1 MTDFKFKFES
11 LLRYRKNRRDLCLQ
25 LLSQILAED
34 RELMKKQESLVRSR
48 LAQLEELRAL
58 GKQGVF
64 EIEGATARHNYIGQL
79 TGEIRRVEHRRD
91 IVARQIELCR
101 PAVTQAEQDVTALE
115 TLEEKQAAAFRYQQQ
130 RREVRELDESCR
142 ANLSANASR

>member
-34 RELMKKQESLVRSR
+34 RELMKKQESLVRRR
-48 LAQLEELRAL
+48 LVQLEELRAL
-58 GKQGVF
+58 GKQGAF
-64 EIEGATARHNYIGQL
+64 KIEGATARHNYISQL
-79 TGEIRRVEHRRD
+79 TGEIRLVEHQRD

-101 PAVTQAEQDVTALE
+101 RAVTQAEQDVSALE
-115 TLEEKQAAAFRYQQQ
+115 TLEEKQAADFRYQQQ

-142 ANLSANASR
+142 ANRLADASR

>member
-1 MTDFKFKFES
+1 MTNFVFKFES

-25 LLSQILAED
+25 LLAQVLAED

-58 GKQGVF
+58 GKQGAF

-79 TGEIRRVEHRRD
+79 TGEICLVEHRRD
-91 IVARQIELCR
+91 VVARQIDLCR
-101 PAVTQAEQDVTALE
+101 QAATQAEQDVSALE
-115 TLEEKQAAAFRYQQQ
+115 TLEEKQAADFRYQQQ
-130 RREVRELDESCR
+130 RLEVRELDESCR
-142 ANLSANASR
+142 ATGLADALR